1 MNFYFKKDNVKNY
14 QSMMENYDNKEV
26 LGMIKKRLPVQ
37 SSLLELGSGTGAD
50 LVQLAKDYQVI
61 GSDFSPLFVE
71 AFKTKHPEIEMI
83 HLDARTLKITETF
96 DCIYSNKVLYHLSK
110 NDFKKSISKQAELLN
125 EEGII
130 FMTLWYGEYREERMP
145 EEELIFSYYTEVDI
159 EHIIPESLEIKVME
173 RYTEEAED
181 DSLVVILK
189 KNKK

>member
-1 MNFYFKKDNVKNY
+1 MNFYFKKENVKNY
-14 QSMMENYDNKEV
+14 QEMLKGYDNSEV
-26 LGMIKKRLPVQ
+26 VAMVKKHLPTQ

-50 LVQLAKDYQVI
+50 LVQLAEDYQVT

-71 AFKTKHPEIEMI
+71 AFKAQHPEIQMI
-83 HLDARTLKITETF
+83 QLDARTLEITDTF

-110 NDFKKSISKQAELLN
+110 SDFKKSLGKQAELLN

-145 EEELIFSYYTEVDI
+145 EEELIFSYYTDADI
-159 EHIIPESLEIKVME
+159 KQIIPQSLEVESIK
-173 RYTEEAED
+173 RYTEAEAD

-189 KNKK
+189 KK